1 MIGQTVSHYRILQ
14 KLDEGG
20 MGVVFL
26 AEDSSL
32 GRRVAIKFLP
42 ENMADDKQAL
52 ERFHREARTASALN
66 HPGIC
71 TIYEIDRY
79 ENKPFLVMELL
90 EGQSLK
96 SMVQGKALE
105 MERVIDFGVQIAD
118 ALGAAHDKGIV
129 HRDIKPANVFV
140 TPRGQA
146 KILDFGLAKLAPP
159 PHQSPS
165 EPAPAPD
172 QTLTALGIIPGTAVY
187 MSPEQA
193 KGEGV
198 DSRSDLFS
206 FGAVLYELATGKK
219 PFVAGNA
226 VLTMY
231 AIINEM
237 PVSPRTVNKAVPV
250 ALELILAK
258 ALEKNREQR
267 YQSAHQ
273 MHEDLMR
280 VKREMDS
287 EAARTAPPRKLTAG
301 DSTRTFRKATAKQTY
316 IRLGAAAAAVLVVV
330 AGLALWMREQRRSA
344 AAGKNTIAVLPFQ
357 NFGTET
363 QSEFL
368 RFALADELA
377 TILTYTRSLEVRP
390 AASTRKYSGNNV
402 DPAEA
407 GRDLKVA
414 SIVTGH
420 FVNEGERLLVTMEAI
435 DVKANRVLWRKTL
448 KVEGRD
454 LTPIQEQLANEVRQG
469 LLPALG
475 GVTTAGSRAGPAPS
489 KDSEAYD
496 LYLRS
501 TAISNDAE
509 PNREAIAMLER
520 TVAIDPEYAPAWDAL
535 GRRYYYESEYGG
547 GGQADYQRS
556 IAAHERA
563 AQLDPDLVTAVAYL
577 TQNRVQ
583 QGELARAF
591 GQAEALVQRRPDSA
605 EARFTYAYVLR
616 YAGRLGDSARECDLA
631 LALDPRNANFRSCAI
646 TFFELGKSDRAL
658 EFVKLDA
665 GSEWAA
671 SVLPAIRLRQ
681 GNEEEARKSARLMP
695 KSPTWFPHVIQACL
709 SARSDA
715 ELVPVLRAAE
725 PELLALRD
733 PELKYYQATIL
744 AHCGRSELALQLLR
758 GAIDQNYCAREAL
771 ESDPLLARLR
781 HSPEFA
787 PLREAAKACQE
798 KALSGS

>member
-1 MIGQTVSHYRILQ
+1 MIGQTISHYRILQ

-26 AEDSSL
+26 AEDATL

-71 TIYEIDRY
+71 TIYEV
-79 ENKPFLVMELL
+79 EEHEKKPFLVMELL

-96 SMVQGKALE
+96 SMVQGRPLE
-105 MERVIDFGVQIAD
+105 LERVIDLGVQIAD

-129 HRDIKPANVFV
+129 HRDIKPANIFV

-165 EPAPAPD
+165 APTPALD

-206 FGAVLYELATGKK
+206 FGAVLYEMATGKK

-237 PVSPRTVNKAVPV
+237 PVSPRTANKAVPV

-258 ALEKNREQR
+258 ALEKNRDHR
-267 YQSAHQ
+267 YQSAQQ

-280 VKREMDS
+280 VKRALES
-287 EAARTAPPRKLTAG
+287 EAARTTPPRKLTAG
-301 DSTRTFRKATAKQTY
+301 DSTRTFRKATTRQTY
-316 IRLGAAAAAVLVVV
+316 LRLGAAAAAVLVLV
-330 AGLALWMREQRRSA
+330 AVLALWMRERRRSA
-344 AAGKNTIAVLPFQ
+344 AAGKNTIAVLPFE
-357 NFGTET
+357 NIANEA

-390 AASTRKYSGNNV
+390 AANTRKYAGNNV

-407 GRDLKVA
+407 GRDLRVA
-414 SIVTGH
+414 SILTGH
-420 FVNEGERLLVTMEAI
+420 FVHEGEGLRVTMEAI
-435 DVKANRVLWRKTL
+435 DVKNNRLLWQKTL
-448 KVEGRD
+448 KIEGRD
-454 LTPIQEQLANEVRQG
+454 LTPIQEQLAAEVRNG

-475 GVTTAGSRAGPAPS
+475 GVAAGEPRSGPAPS
-489 KDSEAYD
+489 KDPEAYD

-501 TAISNDAE
+501 TAVSNDSE

-520 TVAIDPEYAPAWDAL
+520 AVTLDAQYAPAWDAL
-535 GRRYYYESEYGG
+535 GRRYYYESVYGG
-547 GGQADYQRS
+547 GGQADFQRS

-577 TQNRVQ
+577 TQNRVE
-583 QGELARAF
+583 QGELARAYN
-591 GQAEALVQRRPDSA
+591 QAQALVKRRPDSA

-616 YAGRLGDSARECDLA
+616 YAGRLDESARECDRA
-631 LALDPRNANFRSCAI
+631 LALDPRNTNFRSCAI
-646 TFFELGKSDRAL
+646 TFFELGKNERAL
-658 EFVKLDA
+658 EFVKVDA
-665 GSEWAA
+665 GSEWAT

-695 KSPTWFPHVIQACL
+695 KTTTWFPHVLQACL

-715 ELVPVLRAAE
+715 ELAPVLRSAE

-733 PELKYYQATIL
+733 AELKYYQATIL
-744 AHCGRSELALQLLR
+744 AHCGQNELALQLLR
-758 GAIDQNYCAREAL
+758 SAIERNYCAREAL

-781 HSPEFA
+781 QSPEFA
-787 PLREAAKACQE
+787 MVRDAAKACQE

>member
-1 MIGQTVSHYRILQ
+1 
-14 KLDEGG
+14 
-20 MGVVFL
+20 
-26 AEDSSL
+26 
-32 GRRVAIKFLP
+32 
-42 ENMADDKQAL
+42 
-52 ERFHREARTASALN
+52 
-66 HPGIC
+66 
-71 TIYEIDRY
+71 
-79 ENKPFLVMELL
+79 
-90 EGQSLK
+90 
-96 SMVQGKALE
+96 
-105 MERVIDFGVQIAD
+105 
-118 ALGAAHDKGIV
+118 
-129 HRDIKPANVFV
+129 
-140 TPRGQA
+140 
-146 KILDFGLAKLAPP
+146 
-159 PHQSPS
+159 
-165 EPAPAPD
+165 
-172 QTLTALGIIPGTAVY
+172 Y

-258 ALEKNREQR
+258 ALEKNRDQR

-280 VKREMDS
+280 VKREMES
-287 EAARTAPPRKLTAG
+287 EAARAAPPRKLTAG
-301 DSTRTFRKATAKQTY
+301 DSTRTFRKATARQTY
-316 IRLGAAAAAVLVVV
+316 IRLGAAAAAVLILVT
-330 AGLALWMREQRRSA
+330 GLAFWMREQRRSA

-363 QSEFL
+363 QTEFL

-390 AASTRKYSGNNV
+390 ATSTRKYSGNNV
-402 DPAEA
+402 DPMEA
-407 GRDLKVA
+407 GRELRVA
-414 SIVTGH
+414 SILTGH

-435 DVKANRVLWRKTL
+435 DVKENRVLWRKTL

-475 GVTTAGSRAGPAPS
+475 GGATVGSRAGPAPS

-501 TAISNDAE
+501 TAISNDPE

-535 GRRYYYESEYGG
+535 GRRYYFESVYGG

-563 AQLDPDLVTAVAYL
+563 AQIDPDLVTAVAYL

-583 QGELARAF
+583 QGELA
-591 GQAEALVQRRPDSA
+591 
-605 EARFTYAYVLR
+605 
-616 YAGRLGDSARECDLA
+616 
-631 LALDPRNANFRSCAI
+631 
-646 TFFELGKSDRAL
+646 
-658 EFVKLDA
+658 
-665 GSEWAA
+665 
-671 SVLPAIRLRQ
+671 
-681 GNEEEARKSARLMP
+681 
-695 KSPTWFPHVIQACL
+695 
-709 SARSDA
+709 
-715 ELVPVLRAAE
+715 
-725 PELLALRD
+725 
-733 PELKYYQATIL
+733 
-744 AHCGRSELALQLLR
+744 
-758 GAIDQNYCAREAL
+758 
-771 ESDPLLARLR
+771 
-781 HSPEFA
+781 
-787 PLREAAKACQE
+787 
-798 KALSGS
+798 

>member
-1 MIGQTVSHYRILQ
+1 MTGQSVSHYRILQ

-42 ENMADDKQAL
+42 ENLADDKQAL

-71 TIYEIDRY
+71 TIYEIDQH

-96 SMVQGKALE
+96 SMVLQGKPLE
-105 MERVIDFGVQIAD
+105 LERVVDLGVQIAD
-118 ALGAAHDKGIV
+118 ALGAAHEKGIV

-146 KILDFGLAKLAPP
+146 KILDFGLAKLAP
-159 PHQSPS
+159 QQVADEL
-165 EPAPAPD
+165 EPVLD
-172 QTLTALGIIPGTAVY
+172 QTLTAVGVIPGTAVY

-219 PFVAGNA
+219 PFMANNA

-258 ALEKNREQR
+258 ALEKSRDQR
-267 YQSAHQ
+267 YQSAQQ

-280 VKREMDS
+280 VKREMES
-287 EAARTAPPRKLTAG
+287 EAARVAPPRKLTAG
-301 DSTRTFRKATAKQTY
+301 DSTRTFRKATARQLY
-316 IRLGAAAAAVLVVV
+316 IRLGAAAALVLLLVT
-330 AGLALWMREQRRSA
+330 GLAFWMRERRRAST
-344 AAGKNTIAVLPFQ
+344 AGKNTIAVLPFQ
-357 NFGTET
+357 NQMQEAE
-363 QSEFL
+363 SEFL

-390 AASTRKYSGNNV
+390 VASTRKYSGNNV

-407 GRDLKVA
+407 GRELRVA
-414 SIVTGH
+414 SVLTGAFAHEGGQLAVT
-420 FVNEGERLLVTMEAI
+420 LEAI
-435 DVKANRVLWRKTL
+435 DVKSNRLLWKK
-448 KVEGRD
+448 KVTVAGRD
-454 LTPIQEQLANEVRQG
+454 LTPIQEQLASEVRQG

-475 GVTTAGSRAGPAPS
+475 GVATAGSRAGPAPS

-501 TAISNDAE
+501 TAISNDPE

-535 GRRYYYESEYGG
+535 GRRYYYESVFGG
-547 GGQADYQRS
+547 GSQADFQRS

-577 TQNRVQ
+577 TQNRVE

-591 GQAEALVQRRPDSA
+591 SQAEALVQRRPDSA
-605 EARFTYAYVLR
+605 EAHFTYAFVLR
-616 YAGRLGDSARECDLA
+616 YAGRLADSARECDVA
-631 LALDPRNANFRSCAI
+631 LALDPRNPNFRSCAF

-658 EFVKLDA
+658 EYLKLDA

-681 GNEEEARKSARLMP
+681 GDHDEARKSAQQMP
-695 KSPTWFPHVIQACL
+695 KNPAWFPHVLQACL
-709 SARSDA
+709 TARSDA
-715 ELVPVLRAAE
+715 ELEPVIRGAEPDLRAV
-725 PELLALRD
+725 RD
-733 PELKYYQATIL
+733 PELKYYQAAIL

-758 GAIDQNYCAREAL
+758 STLELNYCAREAL
-771 ESDPLLARLR
+771 EFDPLLARLR
-781 HSPEFA
+781 QIPQFND
-787 PLREAAKACQE
+787 LRNEAKRCQE
-798 KALSGS
+798 MVFVSR